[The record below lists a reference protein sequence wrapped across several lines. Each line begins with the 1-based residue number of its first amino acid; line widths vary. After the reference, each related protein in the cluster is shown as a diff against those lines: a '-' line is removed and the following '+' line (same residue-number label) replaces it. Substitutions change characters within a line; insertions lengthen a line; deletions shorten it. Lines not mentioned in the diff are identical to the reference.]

1 MMKKLMVL
9 MVMLAMMLVAAAPAM
24 AQDSSGSGEISATG
38 VLRAG
43 LPADVIGDGTHSI
56 VDETTNTLYALRSA
70 GADLDAYVGQSVTV
84 YGTLTP
90 GEELPNSEGIAT
102 STLPS
107 IDVSQIEAP
116 SVDPVTLT
124 PASYTV
130 TFELAVQ
137 GQPPAGTTFFAQGP
151 VDPRL
156 ADASNSYQLTDPD
169 GDGVYTASTTVP
181 PGDYPVSFLQGVS
194 TVLCDPTFGGTCP
207 GEPVSVIEDLGTV
220 SVGQDTTY
228 SANVSFDG
236 QVVPE
241 KETTS
246 GDQYTTGP
254 ATGGTVAPSGD
265 KGILATV
272 LPDTGGLPLG
282 VLGAGVLLLGAG
294 TLAARRFF
302 R

>member
-1 MMKKLMVL
+1 MMKKLIVL

-70 GADLDAYVGQSVTV
+70 GADLDAYVGQPVTV
-84 YGTLTP
+84 YGALIP

-102 STLPS
+102 GTLPS
-107 IDVSQIEAP
+107 IDVSRI
-116 SVDPVTLT
+116 DPGTPT

-130 TFELAVQ
+130 SFELTVE
-137 GQPPAGTTFFAQGP
+137 GQPPAGATFFAQGP
-151 VDPRL
+151 VDPAL

-181 PGDYPVSFLQGVS
+181 PGDYPVSFVQGVS